1 LKQYKARVTI
11 EYEIT
16 IGDSEVAQERRQ
28 NLALR
33 LTRGLTGKAWDI
45 VEPLLADLTNLKKDG
60 GHKLV
65 LASLDILDKE
75 SVLKKRDKF
84 DDFFKRSCRRTG
96 QDMGDYIHEKEHK

>member
-1 LKQYKARVTI
+1 MI
-11 EYEIT
+11 EYETT
-16 IGDSEVAQERRQ
+16 IGDSEVAQERIQ

-65 LASLDILDKE
+65 LASLDTLDKE
-75 SVLKKRDKF
+75 AVLKK
-84 DDFFKRSCRRTG
+84 
-96 QDMGDYIHEKEHK
+96 QENVW